1 MITEE
6 DLEGLTEEQIKE
18 VGSMLLHDD
27 EYRTP
32 FHKEWNEACVKENI
46 RVMKNKEVYTADFL
60 RAQTDGCSSKRDGG
74 TGEEKET

>member
-32 FHKEWNEACVKENI
+32 FHKE
-46 RVMKNKEVYTADFL
+46 
-60 RAQTDGCSSKRDGG
+60 
-74 TGEEKET
+74 

>member
-18 VGSMLLHDD
+18 VKSMLIHED

-32 FHKEWNEACVKENI
+32 FHKEWNEARVRENI
-46 RVMKNKEVYTADFL
+46 RVIKKKYTQLIF
-60 RAQTDGCSSKRDGG
+60 
-74 TGEEKET
+74 